1 MPYKT
6 TTGVGS
12 TSIKF
17 AIGNQVSVNCLI
29 RMSFIQMAKLHIDL
43 EDNVVQSSVLQMDPV
58 KLSFQRPQKHL
69 PANIPANQDASAT
82 TLNSNI
88 VSRIDE
94 CIDLFQK
101 DQENYNSRVEV
112 LHAALN
118 CLKLNDAN
126 SMHTMSGK

>member
-1 MPYKT
+1 
-6 TTGVGS
+6 
-12 TSIKF
+12 
-17 AIGNQVSVNCLI
+17 
-29 RMSFIQMAKLHIDL
+29 MAKPHIDL

-69 PANIPANQDASAT
+69 PATIPANQDASAT

>member
-1 MPYKT
+1 MT
-6 TTGVGS
+6 
-12 TSIKF
+12 
-17 AIGNQVSVNCLI
+17 
-29 RMSFIQMAKLHIDL
+29 KLHIDL

-58 KLSFQRPQKHL
+58 KISFQRPQNHL
-69 PANIPANQDASAT
+69 PAIIPANQDASAT

-94 CIDLFQK
+94 CINLFQK

-126 SMHTMSGK
+126 SMHTPSGK